1 MTDIIDR
8 LIVARHREARDGA
21 LPGWPRDL
29 FRDAEIEIR
38 RLRAIE
44 EAVRAVVRIAREGRV

>member
-21 LPGWPRDL
+21 VPGWPRDL

-38 RLRAIE
+38 RLRAVE
-44 EAVRAVVRIAREGRV
+44 DAVRQVVRIARGDS